1 MWGAGTVT
9 DKVVEDYLDAVAT
22 QDWARM
28 RAAIRDDVVRIG
40 PFGDVYEG
48 ADTYVAFLT
57 GLMPTLPGYSMDVSR
72 VTYIDQERRVVAE
85 LSETVE
91 IDGAPLVTPE
101 VLLFDLDSDERIAR
115 IEIFTRRA

>member
-1 MWGAGTVT
+1 MT
-9 DKVVEDYLDAVAT
+9 DKVVANYLDAVAT

-57 GLMPTLPGYSMDVSR
+57 ELMPTLPGYSMDVTR
-72 VTYIDQERRVVAE
+72 VTYIEQDRRVVAE